1 MKYLIAIILLYP
13 AYIIGNFWIDMRIEQ
28 LRKPISDNAMEIASQ
43 YGIWAYKIEQEKNET
58 ELERKRKIRDKKL
71 QEYAD
76 KLDRILSM
84 PWLKN

>member
-1 MKYLIAIILLYP
+1 MKYLFLIILSYP

-28 LRKPISDNAMEIASQ
+28 LRQPINDNAIRIGAQAAAEE
-43 YGIWAYKIEQEKNET
+43 YKKIYTDNET

-76 KLDRILSM
+76 KLDEILLM
-84 PWLKN
+84 EK